1 MYPSLVKTLMID
13 IPMLGEGGAEE
24 FSCEGTDKHLH
35 PSGGVRQAKECL
47 HRPEAAARKVPNQ

>member
-1 MYPSLVKTLMID
+1 MID